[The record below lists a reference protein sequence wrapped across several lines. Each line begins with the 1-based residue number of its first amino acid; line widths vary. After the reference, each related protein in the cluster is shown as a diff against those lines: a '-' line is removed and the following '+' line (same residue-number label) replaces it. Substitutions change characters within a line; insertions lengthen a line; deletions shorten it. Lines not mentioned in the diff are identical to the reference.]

1 MSRLLFWIALAFLV
15 VAAVRSKLRDAAKRH
30 QQMNQPDPREQLHP
44 QSGRAETGRA
54 ESVAARAR
62 AEAVANAETML
73 CCAHCGVY
81 FPASENVPAGG
92 RDYCSAAHANLAN

>member
-1 MSRLLFWIALAFLV
+1 MSRLLFWIALAFRV
-15 VAAVRSKLRDAAKRH
+15 VAAVRSKLRQAARRH
-30 QQMNQPDPREQLHP
+30 QQVNQPDPREQLHP
-44 QSGRAETGRA
+44 ETGRA
-54 ESVAARAR
+54 ESAAARAR